1 MKSKIIKDAF
11 ISFLG
16 FEQKASQELINIEE
30 DMDNKS
36 MYTLTK
42 PPYIPFLRDAHLIDD
57 ITPKQFGERKL
68 NNKKKK
74 K

>member
-1 MKSKIIKDAF
+1 
-11 ISFLG
+11 
-16 FEQKASQELINIEE
+16 
-30 DMDNKS
+30 MDNKS